1 MSQEHGDLINL
12 YDWYQSFK
20 VAVSSSVKG
29 KRKAKQSPKSK
40 KRKVDT
46 PMEEPNEALLQYPK
60 LTIMFS
66 IFSHLSVIELFW
78 VFFLLKKAL
87 SGLSDIDNSW

>member
-1 MSQEHGDLINL
+1 
-12 YDWYQSFK
+12 
-20 VAVSSSVKG
+20 
-29 KRKAKQSPKSK
+29 
-40 KRKVDT
+40 
-46 PMEEPNEALLQYPK
+46 MEEPNEALLQYPK